1 MYPFARELAIE
12 SWILYAVGIVVIG
25 CRLVSRRI
33 RLKSWSKLQIDDA
46 LMCAIALT
54 FTGVTVTA
62 NITARVS
69 SDPIV
74 HEEQPT
80 PHAEALMVWGNK
92 AIFMLEQFALVTIW
106 LVKGCLLI
114 IYNRLTLMMKEHL
127 AVKIV
132 AVYVVI
138 SFIVIEV
145 LFLGVWC
152 RPITHYWDLESNDF
166 QCGTYLNHLITTT
179 VFNISSDVMMLCIPL
194 PLFIRSHLPFKQKV
208 AVCAVFSLGGIVI
221 LMAALNKY
229 YNFSKLTDPRFLVSL
244 LTDVYPND
252 LLNNETE
259 MVCRGGS
266 YRGLRLKCAT
276 SLASSSAGLSLPAL
290 YRSLQLH
297 VRDIEAERT
306 ATRSGGIAL
315 PFAITFEISYRLGT
329 FDHQPLA

>member
-12 SWILYAVGIVVIG
+12 SWILWAVGILIIG

-33 RLKSWSKLQIDDA
+33 RLKSWSKLQMDDA
-46 LMCAIALT
+46 LMCVIALT

-74 HEEQPT
+74 HEEYPP
-80 PHAEALMVWGNK
+80 PHAEALMVLGNK
-92 AIFMLEQFALVTIW
+92 MIFTLEQLALITIW

-127 AVKIV
+127 VVKIV

-152 RPITHYWDLESNDF
+152 RPIRYYLAAEYFFID

-208 AVCAVFSLGGIVI
+208 AVCAVFSLGGIV
-221 LMAALNKY
+221 
-229 YNFSKLTDPRFLVSL
+229 
-244 LTDVYPND
+244 
-252 LLNNETE
+252 
-259 MVCRGGS
+259 VCQTQ
-266 YRGLRLKCAT
+266 YT
-276 SLASSSAGLSLPAL
+276 PA
-290 YRSLQLH
+290 
-297 VRDIEAERT
+297 
-306 ATRSGGIAL
+306 
-315 PFAITFEISYRLGT
+315 EI
-329 FDHQPLA
+329 DC

>member
-12 SWILYAVGIVVIG
+12 SWILYAVGILIIG

-33 RLKSWSKLQIDDA
+33 RLKSWSKLQMDDA
-46 LMCAIALT
+46 LMCVIALT

-62 NITARVS
+62 NSTARVS

-74 HEEQPT
+74 QEEYPT

-92 AIFMLEQFALVTIW
+92 MIFTLEQFALITIW

-127 AVKIV
+127 VVKIV

-152 RPITHYWDLESNDF
+152 RPIRYYY

-179 VFNISSDVMMLCIPL
+179 VFNISSDLMMLCIPL

-208 AVCAVFSLGGIVI
+208 AVCAVFSLGGIV
-221 LMAALNKY
+221 
-229 YNFSKLTDPRFLVSL
+229 
-244 LTDVYPND
+244 
-252 LLNNETE
+252 
-259 MVCRGGS
+259 VCDTQ
-266 YRGLRLKCAT
+266 YT
-276 SLASSSAGLSLPAL
+276 PA
-290 YRSLQLH
+290 
-297 VRDIEAERT
+297 
-306 ATRSGGIAL
+306 
-315 PFAITFEISYRLGT
+315 EI
-329 FDHQPLA
+329 DC